1 MHPAFSQ
8 KEKTKK
14 KQKKNWFTVFPP
26 STGFAMDGHLGDQ
39 IRTKHVKEIY
49 CVAIHLHNNERF
61 LASTNYFPFEWATIS
76 IPLS

>member
-1 MHPAFSQ
+1 MHTALSR
-8 KEKTKK
+8 KK
-14 KQKKNWFTVFPP
+14 KNRFTVFPP